1 MPRCLAKLE
10 TRADLVLIDAAPMLQ
25 LSDAMALTS
34 RIDALVVV
42 ARLSSARRSVL
53 NELRRVLDSAPIAKL
68 GVVVT
73 GAQHGEPYSGGYG
86 YGDAESAQRAAATR
100 REYVG

>member
-1 MPRCLAKLE
+1 
-10 TRADLVLIDAAPMLQ
+10 
-25 LSDAMALTS
+25 MALTS
-34 RIDALVVV
+34 RVDALVVV

-86 YGDAESAQRAAATR
+86 YGDAEGAQRGAATR